1 MTQIPLFQPPSE
13 WLPPETIPNLHE
25 ADQIA
30 IDLETYDP
38 GIKDI
43 GPGWATGNG
52 RIIGV
57 AIAVDGWQG
66 YFPLHHQGGGNFD
79 EKIFK
84 KQFKKILELPCDKI
98 FHNAPYDV
106 GWLKQWGLEVKGRI
120 IDTMI
125 AAPLIDENRFRYSL
139 NALGKD
145 YLQETKSESGL
156 YEAAKAWGV
165 DPKAEMYK
173 LPAQDVGPYAEQ
185 DAALTLRLWNHFKL
199 EIVRQELTNIFDLE
213 TDLIPMMID
222 MKWKGV
228 RVDVDHAER
237 IKKDLE
243 KEEKKILK
251 QIKDD
256 TGVSVDVWAAVSVAK
271 AFDAKKIKYQKTEKS
286 GQPKFDKNFLATHP
300 SSLAK
305 NIVNAREINKA
316 RTTFIDSILKH
327 EHKGRIHSEIHQM
340 RSDQGGTVT
349 GRLSMS
355 NPNLQQ
361 IPSRNKILG
370 PLIRSIFIP
379 EEGTKWGSF
388 DYSQQEP
395 RLVVHF
401 ASLTHGGLIGADE
414 FVDAYSSN
422 PDTDFHQIAADMAGI
437 DRKTAKTIN
446 LGLTYG
452 MGKGKLGSQLGLGKE
467 DAEELFLTY
476 HSRVPFVKQLTEQA
490 MKTAGDNGFVRTIL
504 GRKCRFNTWEP
515 NMFRVGPTKSLPR
528 EEAEREYGKNIKR
541 AWTYKA
547 LNKLIQGSAADQTKQ
562 AMLNLYKE
570 GYIPHIQV
578 HDELNL
584 SVTEDQMQ
592 PIKEIMENC
601 IELKVPSKVDAEKGD
616 SWGKIKK

>member
-13 WLPPETIPNLHE
+13 GLPPETIPDLHD

-43 GPGWATGNG
+43 GPGWATGHG
-52 RIIGV
+52 KIIGV

-84 KQFKKILELPCDKI
+84 RQFKKILELPCDKI

-515 NMFRVGPTKSLPR
+515 NMFRVGPTKALPR
-528 EEAEREYGKNIKR
+528 DEAEREYGKNIKR

>member
-379 EEGTKWGSF
+379 EEGTQWGSF
-388 DYSQQEP
+388 DY
-395 RLVVHF
+395 
-401 ASLTHGGLIGADE
+401 
-414 FVDAYSSN
+414 
-422 PDTDFHQIAADMAGI
+422 
-437 DRKTAKTIN
+437 
-446 LGLTYG
+446 
-452 MGKGKLGSQLGLGKE
+452 
-467 DAEELFLTY
+467 
-476 HSRVPFVKQLTEQA
+476 
-490 MKTAGDNGFVRTIL
+490 
-504 GRKCRFNTWEP
+504 
-515 NMFRVGPTKSLPR
+515 
-528 EEAEREYGKNIKR
+528 
-541 AWTYKA
+541 
-547 LNKLIQGSAADQTKQ
+547 
-562 AMLNLYKE
+562 
-570 GYIPHIQV
+570 
-578 HDELNL
+578 
-584 SVTEDQMQ
+584 
-592 PIKEIMENC
+592 
-601 IELKVPSKVDAEKGD
+601 
-616 SWGKIKK
+616 

>member
-13 WLPPETIPNLHE
+13 WLPPETIPDLHD

-43 GPGWATGNG
+43 GPGWATGHG
-52 RIIGV
+52 KIIGV

-84 KQFKKILELPCDKI
+84 RQFKKILELPCDKI

-165 DPKAEMYK
+165 DPKGEMYK

-199 EIVRQELTNIFDLE
+199 EIIRQELTNIFDLE

-251 QIKDD
+251 QIKND
-256 TGVSVDVWAAVSVAK
+256 TGVNVDVWAAVSVAK

-327 EHKGRIHSEIHQM
+327 EHNGRIHSEIHQM

-414 FVDAYSSN
+414 FVDAYASN

-515 NMFRVGPTKSLPR
+515 NMFRVGPTKALPR

-570 GYIPHIQV
+570 GFVPHIQV

>member
-1 MTQIPLFQPPSE
+1 MTQIPLFQPPSD

-145 YLQETKSESGL
+145 YLQETKSEAGL

-165 DPKAEMYK
+165 DPEGEMYK

-185 DAALTLRLWNHFKL
+185 DAALTLHLWNHFKL

-562 AMLNLYKE
+562 AMLNSYKE